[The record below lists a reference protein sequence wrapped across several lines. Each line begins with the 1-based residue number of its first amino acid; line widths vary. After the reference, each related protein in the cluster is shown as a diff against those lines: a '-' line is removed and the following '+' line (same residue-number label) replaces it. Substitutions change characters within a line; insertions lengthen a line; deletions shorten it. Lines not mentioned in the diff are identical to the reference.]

1 LSSSASENAK
11 AKAQAPNSMSSI
23 PSASIPHHDEAD
35 ALLDM
40 GSNQLNEKFMSM
52 APDQIERV
60 LARLL

>member
-1 LSSSASENAK
+1 
-11 AKAQAPNSMSSI
+11 
-23 PSASIPHHDEAD
+23 
-35 ALLDM
+35 M